1 LMAARLALPAAL
13 RGDRIGGRATAF
25 RAIGLALVIGP
36 ADRLERR
43 AGSSSLI
50 RATDASESV
59 RALAERR
66 KCCVISQKRYFYL
79 LRYVIGAIS
88 PLVYRKISYKID
100 FMPAKAKSW
109 EDRARL
115 YLKGEIAKADIGYEE
130 LAARLEKHGFNEN
143 AASIANKLARGTFAA
158 TFFLACL
165 AALELEGVRL
175 EDL

>member
-1 LMAARLALPAAL
+1 MAARLALPAAL